1 MAAGMST
8 PRTTV
13 ASMRIAVA
21 RPMPTILNSITES
34 VAKMENTATM
44 ITAALVT
51 TPALAPIPLLIAS
64 FVGNPRERS
73 SRILLR
79 MNTW

>member
-1 MAAGMST
+1 M

-13 ASMRIAVA
+13 ASTNTAKA
-21 RPMPTILNSITES
+21 SPTPMVLRSTVDS

-44 ITAALVT
+44 IAAALVT
-51 TPALAPIPLLIAS
+51 TPPLLAMPPVTAS
-64 FVGNPRERS
+64 GVLIPPVLS
-73 SRILLR
+73 SRIRLR

>member
-1 MAAGMST
+1 MAAGISS

-13 ASMRIAVA
+13 ASISTAKA
-21 RPMPTILNSITES
+21 SPTPSVLTSTNDS

-51 TPALAPIPLLIAS
+51 TPALLAMPPTSASWVLAPAS
-64 FVGNPRERS
+64 RRS
-73 SRILLR
+73 RTRLR

>member
-1 MAAGMST
+1 MTAGSRI

-13 ASMRIAVA
+13 ASINTADA
-21 RPMPTILNSITES
+21 MPIPNILNTMIDS

-51 TPALAPIPLLIAS
+51 TPALPLMPSMIAS
-64 FVGNPRERS
+64 LVVSPRSHS
-73 SRILLR
+73 SLTRLR